1 MKNYNNGLR
10 FFLNIGKSCKWKSNL
25 CTIFLTFQFIVR
37 YFREVIFFLILHT
50 IKHYCHLQ
58 KLIKMCT
65 TSLVRFEKC
74 KHHFEFPLWCS
85 KHRTYHQLSEGNKCM
100 SLKKIL
106 GASCYFTKSKIQK
119 TKRSKEFWSPHSYD
133 IGDHCSFAI
142 LFSTEARNG
151 VTSS

>member
-1 MKNYNNGLR
+1 MKHIHYLNN
-10 FFLNIGKSCKWKSNL
+10 NIRKKHMYLK
-25 CTIFLTFQFIVR
+25 Q
-37 YFREVIFFLILHT
+37 
-50 IKHYCHLQ
+50 HYCHLQ

-106 GASCYFTKSKIQK
+106 GASCYFTTSKIQK

-133 IGDHCSFAI
+133 IGHRWPLQYYFQRKREME
-142 LFSTEARNG
+142 LPPPKNSTR
-151 VTSS
+151 SSLSHEC

>member
-1 MKNYNNGLR
+1 MKHIHYLNN
-10 FFLNIGKSCKWKSNL
+10 NIRKKHMYLK
-25 CTIFLTFQFIVR
+25 Q
-37 YFREVIFFLILHT
+37 
-50 IKHYCHLQ
+50 HYCHLQ

-106 GASCYFTKSKIQK
+106 GASCYFTTSIIQK

-133 IGDHCSFAI
+133 IGDHCNIIFNGSEKWSYLLLKIVRGVVCLMNVKYLYICKKYFFSEIYI
-142 LFSTEARNG
+142 L
-151 VTSS
+151 